1 MIQLTDFIAQNYT
14 MLVVIA
20 GTMFL
25 GLASGAIGTISTLR
39 KQALIGDALS
49 HATLPGVVLAFILV
63 GHKSISIL
71 LLGAFV
77 SSIFA
82 MMLLTLIKK
91 YSKIKIDA
99 IMALILSSFF
109 GIGQVFLV
117 YVQRTGDAAQAGLN
131 KFIFGQAATM
141 ITVDAIIVSIVA
153 FFVLAM
159 IFLFWKAIKLYI
171 FNQEHYQ
178 SLGFSPKL
186 MNTLLSILV
195 VIVVV
200 IGIRMVGV
208 ILMSA
213 LLIIPGVASRQWSNK
228 LSVNVSLA
236 AFFGMI
242 SGLFGT
248 YFSANQAN
256 LPTGPVVVLFLSVI
270 MIVSLFF
277 APKRGLLFQSI
288 RQKEYRKKLIK
299 YKPLIHLYAQNPA
312 DMLKESDLTELKKQS
327 LISSQ
332 ENKVIITPL
341 GLSLVRTLL
350 GGDVK

>member
-131 KFIFGQAATM
+131 KFIFGQAATR
-141 ITVDAIIVSIVA
+141 
-153 FFVLAM
+153 
-159 IFLFWKAIKLYI
+159 IKL
-171 FNQEHYQ
+171 
-178 SLGFSPKL
+178 
-186 MNTLLSILV
+186 MLL
-195 VIVVV
+195 
-200 IGIRMVGV
+200 
-208 ILMSA
+208 
-213 LLIIPGVASRQWSNK
+213 LLA
-228 LSVNVSLA
+228 
-236 AFFGMI
+236 
-242 SGLFGT
+242 
-248 YFSANQAN
+248 
-256 LPTGPVVVLFLSVI
+256 
-270 MIVSLFF
+270 
-277 APKRGLLFQSI
+277 
-288 RQKEYRKKLIK
+288 
-299 YKPLIHLYAQNPA
+299 
-312 DMLKESDLTELKKQS
+312 
-327 LISSQ
+327 
-332 ENKVIITPL
+332 
-341 GLSLVRTLL
+341 
-350 GGDVK
+350 